1 MSARQGQEPGSRLGV
16 VVSVTE
22 VVQEPA
28 VQAPVA
34 RAPRRTSSRDQM
46 PPFTT
51 GVLVAGVAV
60 GGPASVVSGVL
71 DGQLGAL
78 AFPAAVAAVGWQWWR
93 REGWDGVRRDLAQP
107 LLLGRGELGQAAA
120 GAAATL
126 AALAWVF
133 GGGVR

>member
-1 MSARQGQEPGSRLGV
+1 VSARQGQEAGSRLGV
-16 VVSVTE
+16 VVPVTAA
-22 VVQEPA
+22 QEPA

-34 RAPRRTSSRDQM
+34 RAPRREQM

-60 GGPASVVSGVL
+60 GGPASVVAGVL
-71 DGQLGAL
+71 DGRLGAL
-78 AFPAAVAAVGWQWWR
+78 AFPAAALAVGWQRWR

-107 LLLGRGELGQAAA
+107 LLRRGELGQAAA
-120 GAAATL
+120 GAVTTL
-126 AALAWVF
+126 AALAWLV

>member
-1 MSARQGQEPGSRLGV
+1 VSARQGQGQEPGSRLGV
-16 VVSVTE
+16 VVPVKVT
-22 VVQEPA
+22 QEPA
-28 VQAPVA
+28 VQ
-34 RAPRRTSSRDQM
+34 APRRTSSRDQM

-51 GVLVAGVAV
+51 GVLAAGVAV
-60 GGPASVVSGVL
+60 GGPASVVVGVL

-107 LLLGRGELGQAAA
+107 LLHRGELGQAAA
-120 GAAATL
+120 GAATTL

-133 GGGVR
+133 GGGL